1 MTRAHK
7 SSSRL
12 TSLPRSAR
20 TSSRGNGGVKA
31 QSLRAMNLALVFR
44 YILADPGAVTRASV
58 AATTGITRATVSRLV
73 DELISAHLVTELDP
87 STDARRG
94 RPAVRLTPREGYTTA
109 LGLEVNV
116 SYLAARIVDLSGQIV
131 AEGVQEGDFSD
142 SDPQQT
148 MRALGELA
156 DRVKA
161 QADDAAEG
169 DTLFLGTGLAVP
181 GIVSAQAVIL
191 APNLGWRD
199 LPLHTLLAPLSHLG
213 VVTVA
218 NEADLAAWAVACP
231 QPGVPSGPPSFVY
244 VSGEVGIGAGIII
257 DHALLPGSHGWAGE
271 IGHISTDPAGP
282 TCRCGATGCLEAYI
296 GQRALVERAGLA
308 RGATN
313 VDVVAAAQAGN
324 AAARVAL
331 DEGGAA
337 LGRTLSAVINMLD
350 IPLVVLGGS
359 VADIGSE
366 LRERALPELR
376 TRVLHSAGSPSEI
389 RIAEHSASLATIG
402 AAHRVLQHLVDDPMA
417 WTARVERS
425 QESA

>member
-94 RPAVRLTPREGYTTA
+94 RPAVRLTPREGYATA

-161 QADDAAEG
+161 QADAATEG

-199 LPLHTLLAPLSHLG
+199 LPLHLSL
-213 VVTVA
+213 
-218 NEADLAAWAVACP
+218 
-231 QPGVPSGPPSFVY
+231 
-244 VSGEVGIGAGIII
+244 I
-257 DHALLPGSHGWAGE
+257 
-271 IGHISTDPAGP
+271 HI
-282 TCRCGATGCLEAYI
+282 
-296 GQRALVERAGLA
+296 
-308 RGATN
+308 
-313 VDVVAAAQAGN
+313 
-324 AAARVAL
+324 
-331 DEGGAA
+331 
-337 LGRTLSAVINMLD
+337 
-350 IPLVVLGGS
+350 
-359 VADIGSE
+359 
-366 LRERALPELR
+366 
-376 TRVLHSAGSPSEI
+376 
-389 RIAEHSASLATIG
+389 
-402 AAHRVLQHLVDDPMA
+402 
-417 WTARVERS
+417 
-425 QESA
+425 